1 MKTVQKLTLML
12 LGLAIFGA
20 LFVLIF
26 EPKQNATMQ
35 AKQSV
40 SVSSFTLHDVVSNIA
55 GESVNVVNILPL
67 GVDPHSFE
75 PTPKLMAQI
84 EQSDLVI
91 YSGAGLEPWTHGF
104 AFKGRA
110 VDMSEHVTLLELD
123 EHDEHDEYDEHDE
136 HDAAAHHE
144 HHHGEEDP
152 HYWLDFKNMQKVA
165 NVVRDELIA
174 LQPTKR
180 SEYEQ
185 NTQKYVAMLDKLD
198 SAYKQRLASCKLHTV
213 VINHNA
219 LGYLAHNY
227 GFEVESLSGLAPEAQ
242 PNPQQIVHLFE
253 TLKRDKIQTVFF
265 ESFVNNRD
273 IIVVAK
279 DANVTLEVFQVLGN
293 ITQKEL
299 DQNLSYEEIMYE
311 NLEKLSKALECN

>member
-1 MKTVQKLTLML
+1 MKTMQKLMLML
-12 LGLAIFGA
+12 LGVVVFVA
-20 LFVLIF
+20 LFVLLF
-26 EPKQNATMQ
+26 DSKSDETPE
-35 AKQSV
+35 AKKSI
-40 SVSSFTLHDVVSNIA
+40 SVSSFTLHDVVSKIA
-55 GESVNVVNILPL
+55 GESVDVVNILPL

-91 YSGAGLEPWTHGF
+91 FNGAGLEPWTHGF

-110 VDMSEHVTLLELD
+110 VDMSEHVTLQELQEHD
-123 EHDEHDEYDEHDE
+123 EHDEHDEVE
-136 HDAAAHHE
+136 HHE
-144 HHHGEEDP
+144 HHHGDKDP

-165 NVVRDELIA
+165 QVVCEELII
-174 LQPTKR
+174 LEPTKR
-180 SEYEQ
+180 SEYEK
-185 NTQKYVAMLDKLD
+185 NTQNYVAMLEKLD
-198 SAYKQRLASCKLHTV
+198 SAYREKLSGCKLDTV

-227 GFEVESLSGLAPEAQ
+227 KFEVESLSGLSPEDQ

-253 TLKRDKIQTVFF
+253 AIKDENIKTVFF

-273 IIVVAK
+273 IQVVAK

-299 DQNLSYEEIMYE
+299 DKNLTYEEIMYE